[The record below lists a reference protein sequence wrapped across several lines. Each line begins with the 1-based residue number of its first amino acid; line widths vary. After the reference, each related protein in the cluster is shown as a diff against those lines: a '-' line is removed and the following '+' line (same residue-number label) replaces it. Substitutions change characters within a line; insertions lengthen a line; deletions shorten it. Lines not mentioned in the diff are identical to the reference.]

1 MRHLIYNFGNEDASI
16 PLHFVLRRLFRLHDG
31 LSYPE
36 VEHPVLQGIFYLGR
50 AEDFVIWHLGYARHV
65 FDIKKKYENHLRKS
79 NMHSPDYLLVWY
91 WHHALGTFPTKK
103 VDYEKLPPVL
113 TDHFFGKDFLEVMYF
128 LNRQNVEGKHFVD
141 AFHWR
146 EYFKPRN
153 AIEVGCGMGLRVTA
167 LNMIGVPCEGIELS
181 RWAVEHGFAKN
192 CIRQGDITD
201 EHLVI
206 NKRYDLVICYDVLEH
221 LSEEKLPVALN
232 NLLKLGR
239 NFIFSIPFLGDPN
252 LDLDSTHKI
261 RKSRNWWLEQLTRSG
276 FDIKETPHHFLF
288 YNQLVIATVKKQ
300 DMVVS

>member
-1 MRHLIYNFGNEDASI
+1 
-16 PLHFVLRRLFRLHDG
+16 
-31 LSYPE
+31 
-36 VEHPVLQGIFYLGR
+36 
-50 AEDFVIWHLGYARHV
+50 
-65 FDIKKKYENHLRKS
+65 
-79 NMHSPDYLLVWY
+79 
-91 WHHALGTFPTKK
+91 
-103 VDYEKLPPVL
+103 
-113 TDHFFGKDFLEVMYF
+113 
-128 LNRQNVEGKHFVD
+128 
-141 AFHWR
+141 
-146 EYFKPRN
+146 
-153 AIEVGCGMGLRVTA
+153 
-167 LNMIGVPCEGIELS
+167 
-181 RWAVEHGFAKN
+181 VEHGFAKN

-261 RKSRNWWLEQLTRSG
+261 RRSRNWWLEQLTRSG